1 MVRRGAYEPQILAVT
16 SEGKLLFLK
25 LDTDY
30 RIILKHI
37 VRKCAFVSGL
47 LYATDSQYKA
57 ADLIKN
63 MWTCDK

>member
-37 VRKCAFVSGL
+37 VRK
-47 LYATDSQYKA
+47 
-57 ADLIKN
+57 
-63 MWTCDK
+63 